1 MEVSPEIFYK
11 TFTKTLKPFAFYYYV
26 AYEIFLQLDL
36 STSRVPTEADVE
48 CDFGDDSKMNEK
60 LDLLEFENSTS
71 DVTWKITHK
80 YVSNGEYNVTCRCT
94 N

>member
-11 TFTKTLKPFAFYYYV
+11 TFTKTVCLLLL

-36 STSRVPTEADVE
+36 STSRVPTDADVE

-71 DVTWKITHK
+71 DVTWKITHQFA
-80 YVSNGEYNVTCRCT
+80 VNGEYNVSCR
-94 N
+94 